1 MDHCPRHAISFDE
14 SIKIDVDKCDDCGI
28 CTGVCPTGALEGMGP
43 TNAELIH
50 RVEQLEGTASVAFAC
65 PKAFKGSNDHV
76 IAVNCIGR
84 LDESI
89 LIGAV
94 AHGISQVSLV
104 DGSCRDCPSSA
115 GRKAAAQAVAE
126 SNALAQAFGISP
138 RISFVAEVPFQTA
151 APGGT
156 AASSE
161 ALSRRAFLTA
171 FFRETKATAAL
182 TVGAVLEKESEKTA
196 ECKKGELPQRL
207 SAKRQLLLERL
218 PRLGQLANPDFGLEH
233 GSFATCHIKPSC
245 TACQMCAFFCPTGAL
260 SKTEQNGKP
269 AMTFRAS
276 RCTNCR
282 LCAEVCY
289 WKSLDLFPTVKL
301 GKVLEDAPETFTF
314 DAEAIVL
321 LSPEEKSK
329 RLMKSLFGI

>member
-65 PKAFKGSNDHV
+65 PKAFKGSNERV

-94 AHGISQVSLV
+94 AHGISHVSLV
-104 DGSCRDCPSSA
+104 DGPCRDCPSAA

-126 SNALAQAFGISP
+126 SNALVQAFGISP
-138 RISFVAEVPFQTA
+138 HISFVAEVPFQFA
-151 APGGT
+151 VSAGT
-156 AASSE
+156 AGSSE

-182 TVGAVLEKESEKTA
+182 TVGTVLDKEPEKPA
-196 ECKKGELPQRL
+196 ERKRGELPQRL

-218 PRLGQLANPDFGLEH
+218 PRLGQLANPDFGLEN

-260 SKTEQNGKP
+260 SKTEQDGKP
-269 AMTFRAS
+269 AMTFRVS
-276 RCTNCR
+276 HCTNCH

-289 WKSLDLFPTVKL
+289 WTSLDLTAQVDL
-301 GKVLEDAPETFTF
+301 GKVLDDVKETITF
-314 DAEAIVL
+314 DGEAVAL
-321 LSPEEKSK
+321 LSPQEKSK